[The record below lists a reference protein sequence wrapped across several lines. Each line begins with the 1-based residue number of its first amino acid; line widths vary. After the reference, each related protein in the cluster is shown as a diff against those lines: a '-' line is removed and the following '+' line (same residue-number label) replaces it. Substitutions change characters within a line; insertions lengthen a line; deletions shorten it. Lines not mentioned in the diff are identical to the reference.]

1 MTTENYYVLAFDI
14 DDTKKIVKKLKDKK
28 KKILALTPNAFE
40 ILKSNKFENIITPHE
55 ISKNLHQNLAEE
67 NIRFRDQLNY
77 ILKKNKNVIFSDESF
92 QNIII
97 QCFSTLNFFLITLKK
112 NSFYYL
118 FLDNK
123 FELNSKNQT
132 YHKLID
138 LIILKKYGI
147 FKINKNNS
155 KKFFYLKKIINDFLF
170 FFIKKK
176 KIIFNFLGNKKK
188 LSYSKKSLEITFGS
202 LSNSY
207 IANFYLIGKSFFQFF
222 VNDNIKIIF
231 PEVSRKK
238 NFKLKED
245 LESFLSLLNF
255 EVIGNKNGKLINFLY
270 ENILYEWEIKN
281 FLEKRF
287 KNLDLKYLFA
297 DHLTWMDPFCVAS
310 FLNDKKLPVFLSS
323 HGMIDLNEN
332 KYEKNELV
340 SLATGLCFSKY
351 ASTVIAQ
358 TPMANQVSNKFLDKY
373 NYNIIKTHPIAYNG
387 FRSKKNS
394 KKKTVNI
401 LFAGT
406 YKVFL
411 SRPYIY
417 QDSFEFYQMIKKL
430 ILVFRNLKNVNL
442 VLNIRTNDEIDNFFL
457 KRLVQK
463 DLNINFF
470 FNANIEKLMQESD
483 LLITNFSTLIDEYSY
498 LNKPVIILRDFLRYE
513 SYKDLYLGEIKN
525 ELLNPIYYLTYEEL
539 HSEIIDI
546 LEKIKKDVK
555 VNKPRHIWSIEE
567 AFDNQT
573 LLKIINE

>member
-55 ISKNLHQNLAEE
+55 ISKNLHQNLAED

-77 ILKKNKNVIFSDESF
+77 TLKKNKNVIFSDESF

-97 QCFSTLNFFLITLKK
+97 QCFSTLNFFSITLKK

-155 KKFFYLKKIINDFLF
+155 KKFFYLKRIINDFLF

-463 DLNINFF
+463 DLNIKFF

>member
-1 MTTENYYVLAFDI
+1 MKNCVLGISSFGHDTSACLVEVNTSKTIFASAQERFSNI
-14 DDTKKIVKKLKDKK
+14 KFDDTVPFY
-28 KKILALTPNAFE
+28 T
-40 ILKSNKFENIITPHE
+40 
-55 ISKNLHQNLAEE
+55 ISE
-67 NIRFRDQLNY
+67 
-77 ILKKNKNVIFSDESF
+77 
-92 QNIII
+92 
-97 QCFSTLNFFLITLKK
+97 C
-112 NSFYYL
+112 
-118 FLDNK
+118 
-123 FELNSKNQT
+123 
-132 YHKLID
+132 
-138 LIILKKYGI
+138 
-147 FKINKNNS
+147 
-155 KKFFYLKKIINDFLF
+155 
-170 FFIKKK
+170 
-176 KIIFNFLGNKKK
+176 
-188 LSYSKKSLEITFGS
+188 
-202 LSNSY
+202 
-207 IANFYLIGKSFFQFF
+207 
-222 VNDNIKIIF
+222 
-231 PEVSRKK
+231 
-238 NFKLKED
+238 
-245 LESFLSLLNF
+245 
-255 EVIGNKNGKLINFLY
+255 INFA
-270 ENILYEWEIKN
+270 K
-281 FLEKRF
+281 
-287 KNLDLKYLFA
+287 
-297 DHLTWMDPFCVAS
+297 
-310 FLNDKKLPVFLSS
+310 
-323 HGMIDLNEN
+323 
-332 KYEKNELV
+332 
-340 SLATGLCFSKY
+340 
-351 ASTVIAQ
+351 
-358 TPMANQVSNKFLDKY
+358 KY

>member
-97 QCFSTLNFFLITLKK
+97 QCFSTLNFFSITLKK

-188 LSYSKKSLEITFGS
+188 LSFSKKSLEITFGS

>member
-97 QCFSTLNFFLITLKK
+97 QCFSTLNFFSITLKK

-155 KKFFYLKKIINDFLF
+155 KKFFYLKRIINDFLF

>member
-97 QCFSTLNFFLITLKK
+97 QCFSTLNFFSITLKK